1 MKKWLSLIFA
11 SILIL
16 PGCSSNEG
24 SNSTENSDRVTSI
37 DQSTE
42 QNKGSDVAKGNSSS
56 AEATSELP
64 ELQQERKVIFNAT
77 LSLSVEDL
85 TLAINEIKESTKV
98 FEGYVV
104 EENTFSEE
112 NAYIGSMTIRIPQ
125 SQFDAYLRKVET
137 LAKGEPQKSITSKD
151 VTENYVDLSSR
162 LKAKEAVQQ
171 RLESFLNEAT
181 KTDDL
186 LAISNELSRV
196 QEEVEQLKGQINY
209 LDNQSD
215 YSTVTISLE
224 QTKRPVPSIGER
236 DFKTLSEAKHLFIT
250 TSNSLLAFFSK
261 TIVLLIGLSPI
272 LLPLLI
278 IGLFL
283 LYRFRKKTS
292 KKPAK

>member
-1 MKKWLSLIFA
+1 MKRWLLLIIA

-16 PGCSSNEG
+16 AGCSSNEG
-24 SNSTENSDRVTSI
+24 RNSLESGDRVTNHP
-37 DQSTE
+37 TE
-42 QNKGSDVAKGNSSS
+42 QNKGSDPADGNNSSTEVKPKVP
-56 AEATSELP
+56 A
-64 ELQQERKVIFNAT
+64 LQKDRKVIFNAN
-77 LSLSVEDL
+77 LSLTVEDL
-85 TLAINEIKESTKV
+85 TQAIDEIKESTKI

-104 EENTFSEE
+104 EESTFSED
-112 NAYIGSMTIRIPQ
+112 NAFIGSMTIRIPQ
-125 SQFDAYLRKVET
+125 SQFDAYLRKVEI
-137 LAKGEPQKSITSKD
+137 LAKGAPQKSITSMD

-209 LDNQSD
+209 LDNQSE

-224 QTKRPVPSIGER
+224 QKKRPAPEK
-236 DFKTLSEAKHLFIT
+236 DFETLSEAKSLFTT
-250 TSNSLLAFFSK
+250 TSNGLLAFFSK

-272 LLPLLI
+272 LLPLLT
-278 IGLFL
+278 IGLFF
-283 LYRFRKKTS
+283 LYRFRKKT
-292 KKPAK
+292 

>member
-1 MKKWLSLIFA
+1 MKRWLFVILT
-11 SILIL
+11 SILML
-16 PGCSSNEG
+16 AGCSSNE
-24 SNSTENSDRVTSI
+24 ENSSS
-37 DQSTE
+37 DQATEHFTE
-42 QNKGSDVAKGNSSS
+42 QNRDSGGAKENRSS
-56 AEATSELP
+56 EEEKQEMPPL
-64 ELQQERKVIFNAT
+64 LKERKVIFNANLFLT
-77 LSLSVEDL
+77 VEDL
-85 TLAINEIKESTKV
+85 TQTIDLIKKSTKR

-104 EENTFSEE
+104 EESTFSEE

-137 LAKGEPQKSITSKD
+137 LTKGEPQKSITSKD

-171 RLESFLNEAT
+171 KLESFLNEAT
-181 KTDDL
+181 KTGDL

-215 YSTVTISLE
+215 YSTITISLE
-224 QTKRPVPSIGER
+224 QTKRPVPKK
-236 DFKTLSEAKHLFIT
+236 DFETLSEAKHLFLT
-250 TSNSLLAFFSK
+250 TSNRLVAFFSK

-278 IGLFL
+278 IGLFF

-292 KKPAK
+292 KKPAQ

>member
-1 MKKWLSLIFA
+1 MNRWLSLIFA

-16 PGCSSNEG
+16 AGCSSNEG
-24 SNSTENSDRVTSI
+24 RNSLERSDRVTDHS
-37 DQSTE
+37 SE
-42 QNKGSDVAKGNSSS
+42 QNKDSGAIEGNSSS
-56 AEATSELP
+56 AKSTSELP
-64 ELQQERKVIFNAT
+64 ELQQERKVIFNAD
-77 LSLSVEDL
+77 LSLSVENL
-85 TLAINEIKESTKV
+85 TLAMNEIKESTKA

-104 EENTFSEE
+104 EESTFSED
-112 NAYIGSMTIRIPQ
+112 NAFIGSMTIRIPQ

-137 LAKGEPQKSITSKD
+137 LSKGEPQKSITSQD

-186 LAISNELSRV
+186 LAISNELSPV
-196 QEEVEQLKGQINY
+196 QEEIEQLKGQINY

-224 QTKRPVPSIGER
+224 QKKRLVTEK
-236 DFKTLSEAKHLFIT
+236 DFETLSEAKHLFTT
-250 TSNSLLAFFSK
+250 TSNGLLAFFSK

-278 IGLFL
+278 IGLFFL
-283 LYRFRKKTS
+283 FRFRKKT
-292 KKPAK
+292 

>member
-1 MKKWLSLIFA
+1 MKRWLLLIFT

-16 PGCSSNEG
+16 AGCSSNEG
-24 SNSTENSDRVTSI
+24 SNSLESSDRVT
-37 DQSTE
+37 DQTTE
-42 QNKGSDVAKGNSSS
+42 QSKGSDAGEENSSS

-64 ELQQERKVIFNAT
+64 ELLQERKVIFNAT

-104 EENTFSEE
+104 EESTFSED
-112 NAYIGSMTIRIPQ
+112 NAFIGSMTVRIPQ
-125 SQFDAYLRKVET
+125 SEFDAYLRKVES
-137 LAKGEPQKSITSKD
+137 LGKGSPQKAITGSD
-151 VTENYVDLSSR
+151 VTEEYVDLSSR

-209 LDNQSD
+209 LENQSD

-224 QTKRPVPSIGER
+224 QKKRPVPSIGER
-236 DFKTLSEAKHLFIT
+236 DFETLSEAKHLFIT
-250 TSNSLLAFFSK
+250 TSNGLLAFFSK

-278 IGLFL
+278 IGLFF
-283 LYRFRKKTS
+283 LYRFRKKT
-292 KKPAK
+292 

>member
-1 MKKWLSLIFA
+1 MIGLLIYQ
-11 SILIL
+11 
-16 PGCSSNEG
+16 
-24 SNSTENSDRVTSI
+24 T
-37 DQSTE
+37 TE
-42 QNKGSDVAKGNSSS
+42 QSKGSDAGEENSSS

-64 ELQQERKVIFNAT
+64 ELLQERKVIFNAT

-104 EENTFSEE
+104 EESTFSED
-112 NAYIGSMTIRIPQ
+112 NAFIGSMTVRIPQ
-125 SQFDAYLRKVET
+125 SEFDAYLRKVET
-137 LAKGEPQKSITSKD
+137 LGKGTPQKAITGSD
-151 VTENYVDLSSR
+151 VTEEYVDLSSR

-209 LDNQSD
+209 LENQSD

-224 QTKRPVPSIGER
+224 QKKRPVPSIGKEI
-236 DFKTLSEAKHLFIT
+236 SKHFLKPNI
-250 TSNSLLAFFSK
+250 SL
-261 TIVLLIGLSPI
+261 
-272 LLPLLI
+272 
-278 IGLFL
+278 
-283 LYRFRKKTS
+283 
-292 KKPAK
+292 

>member
-1 MKKWLSLIFA
+1 MNRWLSLIFA

-16 PGCSSNEG
+16 VGCSSNEG
-24 SNSTENSDRVTSI
+24 RNSFESSDRVS
-37 DQSTE
+37 DHSSKQSKDNGATE
-42 QNKGSDVAKGNSSS
+42 GNSSS

-64 ELQQERKVIFNAT
+64 ELQQDRKVIFNT
-77 LSLSVEDL
+77 NLSLTVEDL
-85 TLAINEIKESTKV
+85 TQAIDEIKELTKI

-104 EENTFSEE
+104 EENTSSE
-112 NAYIGSMTIRIPQ
+112 NDTLLGSMTIRIPQ
-125 SQFDAYLRKVET
+125 SQFDAYLHKVET
-137 LAKGEPQKSITSKD
+137 LAKGTPQKSITSRD

-196 QEEVEQLKGQINY
+196 QEEIEQLKGQINY

-224 QTKRPVPSIGER
+224 QKKRPVPEK
-236 DFKTLSEAKHLFIT
+236 DFETLSEAKSLFT
-250 TSNSLLAFFSK
+250 TTLNGLLAFFSK

-278 IGLFL
+278 IGLFF
-283 LYRFRKKTS
+283 LYRFRKK
-292 KKPAK
+292 A